1 MGMSSNEGRINALLK
16 RAQEKWK
23 HCDEIKNKYRTHLL
37 QYPLSQA
44 VGMIHVSATQVSNAI
59 SILQFEE
66 ANRAHGIITITL
78 AKILRSDSYC
88 SLILSGSIC
97 IALYIFFGGRVS
109 T

>member
-1 MGMSSNEGRINALLK
+1 MGMSSKHEERIDAILE

-23 HCDEIKNKYRTHLL
+23 HCDEIKNKYRTNLL

-78 AKILRSDSYC
+78 ALRSDSYC